1 MAPIAVRLAEEEAPT
16 GIVTLIGEHDAYS
29 AARLENELALLVDRG
44 IRVVVDL
51 SDATFVDSQSLSVL
65 LSARHSAETH
75 GLGFTLV
82 LPRDS
87 YTQVHRILEL
97 TGLAS
102 SFAIFPTLKRA
113 IAAAR
118 EGVNGGERIRAAM

>member
-1 MAPIAVRLAEEEAPT
+1 MTPIAVTIAQEDAPT

-29 AARLENELALLVDRG
+29 AARLENELSLLVDRG

-51 SDATFVDSQSLSVL
+51 SEATFVDSQTLSVL
-65 LSARHSAETH
+65 LSVRHSAETA
-75 GLGFTLV
+75 GVGFTLV
-82 LPRDS
+82 LPREP

-102 SFAIFPTLKRA
+102 AFAIFPTLKRA
-113 IAAAR
+113 SAAAR
-118 EGVNGGERIRAAM
+118 ESVNAGERMRAA

>member
-1 MAPIAVRLAEEEAPT
+1 MTPIAVTIAQEDAPT

-29 AARLENELALLVDRG
+29 AARLENELSLLVDRG

-51 SDATFVDSQSLSVL
+51 SEATFVDSQTLSVL
-65 LSARHSAETH
+65 LSARHSAETA
-75 GLGFTLV
+75 GVGFTLV
-82 LPRDS
+82 LPREP

-102 SFAIFPTLKRA
+102 AFAIFPTFKRA
-113 IAAAR
+113 SAAAR
-118 EGVNGGERIRAAM
+118 ESVNAGERMRAA

>member
-1 MAPIAVRLAEEEAPT
+1 MAPIAVTLADEEAPT
-16 GIVTLIGEHDAYS
+16 GIVSLIGEHDAYS
-29 AARLENELALLVDRG
+29 AVRLENELALLIDPR

-51 SDATFVDSQSLSVL
+51 SEATFLDSQTLSVL
-65 LSARHSAETH
+65 LSARHSAETA

-82 LPRDS
+82 LPRET

-97 TGLAS
+97 TGLGS

-113 IAAAR
+113 CAASR
-118 EGVNGGERIRAAM
+118 EGMNGGERIRAA